1 MFLKAC
7 SNMVVISKRPRCGLL
22 LSPSLGTNAVL
33 APGGDHRTRIV
44 LIALVWLCGGVLR
57 TFCMDQRHRPG
68 ELYAHSS
75 ALLQQ
80 VKLRASGRQF
90 DGENPEPV

>member
-22 LSPSLGTNAVL
+22 LRPSLGTNAVL

-44 LIALVWLCGGVLR
+44 LIALVWLCGGCFAPFARISGIDQENFMRIHLR
-57 TFCMDQRHRPG
+57 YC
-68 ELYAHSS
+68 S
-75 ALLQQ
+75 
-80 VKLRASGRQF
+80 K
-90 DGENPEPV
+90 